1 MASLPTKNISSSRA
15 SLSNSKQ
22 FGMFLQRKLKRVI
35 PSSLLFLLSWIE
47 EGMGLCLRP
56 LNLIRWTVAGGYLA
70 ALFSS

>member
-1 MASLPTKNISSSRA
+1 
-15 SLSNSKQ
+15 
-22 FGMFLQRKLKRVI
+22 MFLQRKLKRVI
-35 PSSLLFLLSWIE
+35 PSSLLFPFSWIE